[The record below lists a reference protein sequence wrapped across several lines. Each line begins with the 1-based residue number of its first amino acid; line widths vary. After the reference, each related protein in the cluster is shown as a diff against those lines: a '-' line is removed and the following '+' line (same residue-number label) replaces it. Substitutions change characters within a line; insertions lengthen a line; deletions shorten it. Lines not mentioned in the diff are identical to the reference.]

1 MEGTAIQMVIGPYKH
16 YNTPKEIDYQL
27 RSWSKFGQIAVLI
40 INANC
45 IFLWIL
51 AIRLFGAN
59 GLPNSQSMQM

>member
-27 RSWSKFGQIAVLI
+27 RSWSKFGQIAALI

-51 AIRLFGAN
+51 AIRLCGAN
-59 GLPNSQSMQM
+59 GFLSWQLM